1 MGLEPT
7 TTRLR
12 ALCSAAGARRAV
24 LKGPTLTVLVL
35 IRKVLVKR
43 STPDRTHTI
52 RKRRERKQA
61 QERKAQSKGSEATGE
76 GESDREECREENCWR
91 LAAGATALH
100 SARRWHHCIL
110 TPKGVL
116 VKSTARGFEPLRA
129 EPNGFRVHLLNR
141 LDTLSWVLAFG
152 KQISFKESLSTN
164 PSKAGKKT
172 CFSNNRF
179 HWCGNRNNAHAGG
192 RARVTSLGGLYD
204 AATIRAPMQHGQN
217 RIPSALR
224 Q

>member
-1 MGLEPT
+1 MAAT
-7 TTRLR
+7 TQARL
-12 ALCSAAGARRAV
+12 LVWSMLLGGD
-24 LKGPTLTVLVL
+24 LPVLVL
-35 IRKVLVKR
+35 VRQVLVKR
-43 STPDRTHTI
+43 STQDRTHTI

-141 LDTLSWVLAFG
+141 SATLSWARALG
-152 KQISFKESLSTN
+152 KQISF
-164 PSKAGKKT
+164 
-172 CFSNNRF
+172 
-179 HWCGNRNNAHAGG
+179 
-192 RARVTSLGGLYD
+192 
-204 AATIRAPMQHGQN
+204 
-217 RIPSALR
+217 
-224 Q
+224 